1 MGFWNN
7 VEQER
12 VFQGISRKDLA
23 YKANISYASISLGLE
38 RNSMPGADTALR
50 VSKVLR
56 VPLEDLLKEDQC
68 SIRQETPL
76 QAQKPQANSDSRQI
90 MQTAVSA
97 LRKMP
102 YEIRSPIIEMILKIG
117 KEEIRIV

>member
-23 YKANISYASISLGLE
+23 YKANISYASIGLGLE

-56 VPLEDLLKEDQC
+56 VPPNSCRYKIYIIDEVSSVTMHPPYLRDI
-68 SIRQETPL
+68 SIR
-76 QAQKPQANSDSRQI
+76 I
-90 MQTAVSA
+90 A
-97 LRKMP
+97 L
-102 YEIRSPIIEMILKIG
+102 
-117 KEEIRIV
+117 